1 MHESVNFHP
10 KSGNPCLGAEKPQRG
25 PKWASNLRVGLHGF
39 PPAVLAVKCPAYDS
53 LSMECIAVVDG
64 DMYGLSLDHLL
75 GEEQ

>member
-1 MHESVNFHP
+1 MQAVVARQSKV
-10 KSGNPCLGAEKPQRG
+10 KA
-25 PKWASNLRVGLHGF
+25 LRAKGVEHNEAIRQTF
-39 PPAVLAVKCPAYDS
+39 EAVEVAADHPAYDS